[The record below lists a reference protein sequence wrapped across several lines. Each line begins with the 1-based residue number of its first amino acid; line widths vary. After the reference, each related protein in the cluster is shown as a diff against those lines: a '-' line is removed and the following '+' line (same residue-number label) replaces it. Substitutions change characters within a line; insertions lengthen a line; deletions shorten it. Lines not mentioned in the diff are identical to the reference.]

1 MAKGCVNC
9 LHSTRKRSTRLLR
22 SDCSCSGSQSSF
34 NHCRNQCGKILARIT
49 WKKFWKRSC
58 NKKYVFV
65 NEQYID
71 KRSKMI
77 HIINSNIFIRCINFN
92 CLAMLASSRFKSNT
106 NFVGHTSWLISGV
119 FVVKCFQGV
128 RWHAT
133 AASTQWTASV
143 PVPFKINDRMG
154 IWRNSTVPRCNGEQ
168 RYNVLLVIPVLISMI
183 YCTSHKFQCFP
194 NLENS
199 LKQKNLCDWLHM
211 LGYHSDI

>member
-1 MAKGCVNC
+1 MTIGQNLSRLVLIFLFSSKLSAVVAQPWLLTFLVTQKYAKQLHFLPSLSSSWLSAQKCQWPHEPQSRCGSEHRVAKGCVNC

-106 NFVGHTSWLISGV
+106 NFVGHTS
-119 FVVKCFQGV
+119 
-128 RWHAT
+128 
-133 AASTQWTASV
+133 
-143 PVPFKINDRMG
+143 
-154 IWRNSTVPRCNGEQ
+154 
-168 RYNVLLVIPVLISMI
+168 
-183 YCTSHKFQCFP
+183 
-194 NLENS
+194 
-199 LKQKNLCDWLHM
+199 
-211 LGYHSDI
+211 